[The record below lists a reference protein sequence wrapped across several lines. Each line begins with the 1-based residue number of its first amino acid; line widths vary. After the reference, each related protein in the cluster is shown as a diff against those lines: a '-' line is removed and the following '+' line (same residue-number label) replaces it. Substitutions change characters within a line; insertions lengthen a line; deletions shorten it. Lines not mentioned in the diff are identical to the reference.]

1 MTAPRKLSP
10 SGMSTRQES
19 CSPRDMCKSYRCRK
33 LSSSGRSH
41 IPVADKNAEPTA
53 KVFTFLSG
61 MSPSMASWTRNTSST
76 SDHVMRRF
84 LFQFLAV
91 IAVTSNDKRQHQE
104 DITMKRILK
113 HLRQRRLL
121 TPLKFIQDR
130 CKVQLEHPL
139 VSQLFET
146 LVLRGQFADVEQ
158 CLRACSDNGLFDS
171 FIKSSQ
177 PRAHWKRITAVDA
190 DGDYPMKRGGHAMCI
205 DSEKGLIY
213 LHGGWDGTKNLDD
226 YWEYDIANNRWK
238 LLSQHTSQDKNGPG
252 PRACH
257 KMVFDQKTGCI
268 YLLGKLGD
276 EEGSRLVSGDTPET
290 KPPGTGEQQFCSEFY
305 RYRTR
310 GIDHGNWELLNFDTA
325 VCIPDLSAP
334 KTSR

>member
-1 MTAPRKLSP
+1 MIT
-10 SGMSTRQES
+10 T
-19 CSPRDMCKSYRCRK
+19 
-33 LSSSGRSH
+33 
-41 IPVADKNAEPTA
+41 IADGKC
-53 KVFTFLSG
+53 
-61 MSPSMASWTRNTSST
+61 
-76 SDHVMRRF
+76 
-84 LFQFLAV
+84 
-91 IAVTSNDKRQHQE
+91 QHQE
-104 DITMKRILK
+104 DITMRRILK

-146 LVLRGQFADVEQ
+146 LVLRGQFTESEQ
-158 CLRACSDNGLFDS
+158 CLRACSENGLFGS
-171 FIKSSQ
+171 FVKASQ
-177 PRAHWKRITAVDA
+177 PRAHWKRITAADA
-190 DGDYPMKRGGHAMCI
+190 DGDYPTKRGGHAMCI

-226 YWEYDIANNRWK
+226 YWAYDIANNQWK
-238 LLSQHTSQDKNGPG
+238 VLSQHTSQDKNGPG

-276 EEGSRLVSGDTPET
+276 EEGSRLLSENASEP
-290 KPPGTGEQQFCSEFY
+290 KPPTAGEQQFCSEFY

-310 GIDHGNWELLNFDTA
+310 GIDQGNWELLNFDTA
-325 VCIPDLSAP
+325 VGVSDLLATFFLCDSTLNRLQVDRP
-334 KTSR
+334 SYSTISS

>member
-1 MTAPRKLSP
+1 
-10 SGMSTRQES
+10 
-19 CSPRDMCKSYRCRK
+19 
-33 LSSSGRSH
+33 
-41 IPVADKNAEPTA
+41 
-53 KVFTFLSG
+53 
-61 MSPSMASWTRNTSST
+61 
-76 SDHVMRRF
+76 
-84 LFQFLAV
+84 
-91 IAVTSNDKRQHQE
+91 
-104 DITMKRILK
+104 MKRILK

-146 LVLRGQFADVEQ
+146 LVLRGQFAEAER

-205 DSEKGLIY
+205 DSEKGRIY
-213 LHGGWDGTKNLDD
+213 LHGGWDGTRNLDD
-226 YWEYDIANNRWK
+226 YWEYDIADNRWK

-276 EEGSRLVSGDTPET
+276 EEGSRLISEDTSEP
-290 KPPGTGEQQFCSEFY
+290 KPPATGEQQFCSEFY

-310 GIDHGNWELLNFDTA
+310 GIDRGNWELLNFDTA
-325 VCIPDLSAP
+325 VCIHDSPRNSSIIGCCAGFRWTATPIRPSAHY
-334 KTSR
+334 RQ

>member
-1 MTAPRKLSP
+1 M
-10 SGMSTRQES
+10 
-19 CSPRDMCKSYRCRK
+19 
-33 LSSSGRSH
+33 
-41 IPVADKNAEPTA
+41 I
-53 KVFTFLSG
+53 
-61 MSPSMASWTRNTSST
+61 
-76 SDHVMRRF
+76 SDG
-84 LFQFLAV
+84 
-91 IAVTSNDKRQHQE
+91 KRQHQE

-146 LVLRGQFADVEQ
+146 LVLRGQFTEAEQ
-158 CLRACSDNGLFDS
+158 CLRMCSDSGLFDS

-177 PRAHWKRITAVDA
+177 PRAHWKRIAAVDA
-190 DGDYPMKRGGHAMCI
+190 DGDCPMKRGGHAMCV
-205 DSEKGLIY
+205 DSEKGSIY

-226 YWEYDIANNRWK
+226 YWKYDIADNRWK

-276 EEGSRLVSGDTPET
+276 EEGSRLISENTQEP
-290 KPPGTGEQQFCSEFY
+290 KPPGAGEQQFCSEFY

-310 GIDHGNWELLNFDTA
+310 GIDRGNWELLNFDTA
-325 VCIPDLSAP
+325 VRINDLLTP
-334 KTSR
+334 GTPR